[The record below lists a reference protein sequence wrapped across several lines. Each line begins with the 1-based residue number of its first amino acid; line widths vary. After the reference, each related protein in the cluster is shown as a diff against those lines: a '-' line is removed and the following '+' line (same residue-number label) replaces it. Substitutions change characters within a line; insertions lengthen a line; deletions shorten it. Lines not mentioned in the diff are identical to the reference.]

1 MNKIKILVSSLIMVV
16 GMMLPATLVLAQAP
30 TPSTPAAATGTPTGG
45 AAAICEGVAIAGG
58 KCGEGDKQ
66 ITDIIK
72 FAIRMFQTIIGVIA
86 IFTIATAGLNYVL
99 SAGDSGKTAT
109 AKNRILYSA
118 IGLAIVALAE
128 VIVQFILN
136 RVTANT

>member
-1 MNKIKILVSSLIMVV
+1 MNKIKILISSLLMIV
-16 GMMLPATLVLAQAP
+16 GMTFPTVVVLAATDP
-30 TPSTPAAATGTPTGG
+30 APAATTGSSSSVTGVKN
-45 AAAICEGVAIAGG
+45 ICEGVAIAGG
-58 KCGEGDKQ
+58 ECGKGDEQ
-66 ITDIIK
+66 ITNIIK
-72 FAIRMFQTIIGVIA
+72 FAIRIFQTIIGVIA